1 MALRGAPFGEGRGP
15 IFLDELQCTGEDS
28 DLLLCKKGSAV
39 GRHHCDHSQDV
50 GIRCPGNNNYSV
62 QNILL

>member
-39 GRHHCDHSQDV
+39 GRHHCDHFP
-50 GIRCPGNNNYSV
+50 RCRDS
-62 QNILL
+62 LSR